1 MKRPLMIKI
10 MMGGDEDECPKCGM
24 PEEECECGEGEEDD
38 DEEEYDY

>member
-24 PEEECECGEGEEDD
+24 PEEECECEGEENED
-38 DEEEYDY
+38 EEYDY